1 MNAAIINKAAK
12 YEQVQRISYETLISQ
27 HTVLV
32 RRIAYHLKGRLPP
45 NVEVEDL
52 IQAGMIGLFEAA
64 QNYLPS
70 RTANF
75 ETYAGIRIR
84 GAMLDELR
92 KIDWTPRSVHRKIR
106 EAAEAARQVEK
117 ETGTDATD
125 SEVARRLG
133 ITISDYNQILTDA
146 ASCRLLS
153 LSEDE
158 DNESIAFEVADRN
171 DPGPAGTCEK
181 MGLRTALIQAIH
193 ELPERE
199 RLVMSL
205 YYDEEMNLKEIG
217 LVLGVTESRVC
228 QLHGKALVR
237 LRTKLAE
244 WRSEQMEEEAFV

>member
-1 MNAAIINKAAK
+1 MNATVINRIAK
-12 YEQVQRISYETLISQ
+12 YEQVHRISYEKLVNQ
-27 HTVLV
+27 HTTLV

-64 QNYLPS
+64 QNYVSS

-92 KIDWTPRSVHRKIR
+92 KIDWTPRSVHRKVR
-106 EAAEAARQVEK
+106 EAAEVIRQLER
-117 ETGTDATD
+117 ETGKDANDT
-125 SEVARRLG
+125 EVASRLG
-133 ITISDYNQILTDA
+133 ISLTEYNQILMDA

-153 LSEDE
+153 LSEGE
-158 DNESIAFEVADRN
+158 ENEGIAFDVADRN
-171 DPGPAGTCEK
+171 DLGPAVRCEET
-181 MGLRTALIQAIH
+181 GLKKALIQAIH

-199 RLVMSL
+199 RLLMSL

-217 LVLGVTESRVC
+217 LILGVTESRVC
-228 QLHGKALVR
+228 QLHGKILVR
-237 LRTKLAE
+237 LRTRLSA
-244 WRSEQMEEEAFV
+244 WRTEQETHK